1 MGFAFAAQGGDE
13 HCSYCLEILNMNK
26 IDKTEVNLPIRWV
39 NELDGNP
46 RLPGSTV
53 SQIRFAQEEGA
64 IVVNAPRPLPGNK
77 TWKGRFR
84 CGVFYAAGEL
94 DRFGQEWA
102 TLDAKELRL
111 VSNAQILR
119 LVIEEGHR
127 RGYGDQLQELMMKFT
142 PDKMAEQAIC
152 WLNMPFFA
160 EEATV
165 NWAQMLADAD
175 WSAPEE

>member
-13 HCSYCLEILNMNK
+13 HHPYCPEIPNMNK
-26 IDKTEVNLPIRWV
+26 IDKTELSLPIRWV

-53 SQIRFAQEEGA
+53 SQIRFAQEGGA
-64 IVVNAPRPLPGNK
+64 VVVNAPRPLPGSK

-84 CGVFYAAGEL
+84 CGVFYATGEL
-94 DRFGQEWA
+94 DRFGREWA
-102 TLDAKELRL
+102 VLDAKELRL

-127 RGYGDQLQELMMKFT
+127 RGYGNQLQEIMMKFT

-160 EEATV
+160 EEATA